1 MYNYKPGNEC
11 FGLKECKEGLY
22 HSNEFLELEKFLMGI
37 VDEEEHYNTDIIGSP
52 STVDSV
58 TQYPQISKIENKQSL
73 VINRKKTDKF
83 MLSSVLKN
91 NWADSAVRFK
101 FEVFDRILNEK
112 KVKSNAPIKSNYVI

>member
-1 MYNYKPGNEC
+1 
-11 FGLKECKEGLY
+11 
-22 HSNEFLELEKFLMGI
+22 
-37 VDEEEHYNTDIIGSP
+37 
-52 STVDSV
+52 
-58 TQYPQISKIENKQSL
+58 
-73 VINRKKTDKF
+73 